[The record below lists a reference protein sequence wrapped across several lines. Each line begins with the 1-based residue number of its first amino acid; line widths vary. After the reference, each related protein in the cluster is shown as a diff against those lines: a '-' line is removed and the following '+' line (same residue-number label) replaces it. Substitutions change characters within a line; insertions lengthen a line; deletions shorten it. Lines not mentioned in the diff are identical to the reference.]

1 MGLTCRRLRWD
12 RVLGF
17 SRMHLFSGMGV
28 HYCEPDNITLL
39 NSLSGKILLHVY
51 ANVSFMALTIG
62 GQAAGQFLYLTTPSY
77 TDNSS
82 FAPDISKAKSSSIN
96 VNRLM
101 ERVPV
106 IDSWSAKGKRIESL
120 ETGHLEFK
128 DVHFRYPTRPHVPVL
143 RGLNFEVKPGQYVAL
158 VGSSGCGKS
167 TAVGLIERFY
177 DPMVG
182 EVLVD
187 GMNVGGYNLS
197 EYRKNISLVSQE
209 PTYSSS

>member
-1 MGLTCRRLRWD
+1 
-12 RVLGF
+12 
-17 SRMHLFSGMGV
+17 
-28 HYCEPDNITLL
+28 
-39 NSLSGKILLHVY
+39 
-51 ANVSFMALTIG
+51 
-62 GQAAGQFLYLTTPSY
+62 
-77 TDNSS
+77 
-82 FAPDISKAKSSSIN
+82 
-96 VNRLM
+96 M
-101 ERVPV
+101 ERNPV
-106 IDSWSAKGKRIESL
+106 IDSRSAKGKRIESL
-120 ETGHLEFK
+120 PGGHLEFK